1 VLLKIA
7 EAQALMTKIILCAD
21 DSVTMQTVAEITFKA
36 TEYTYVGARSADEAL
51 AKARAHKPALVL
63 ADAVMPGKTGYDL
76 CQALKS
82 EPSLADVPVV
92 ILCGNSQAYDP
103 TRGAQVGADGSL
115 QKPWDTQVILDKV
128 AEIVDKGST
137 SRPTTPS
144 PPTPVKSTQVGPPT
158 SNVVPATAAPQA
170 AAQRS
175 ATIMGMPSIKL
186 PPQMGG
192 PAVPATPT
200 PAPATTV
207 AMPPKADPI
216 TAPAPKVQL
225 TSPNVVS
232 RGPGVQPTSLA
243 QPRTTTPSNLQPMAA
258 AAAGDDSVGRAPMVR
273 AVPTKRS
280 ALVERTMAR
289 MSARLAELSGLE
301 QGSPELIALL
311 KLSTEVVERVV
322 WEVVPD
328 LAEQIIRENL
338 QQLAAA
344 RRN

>member
-1 VLLKIA
+1 
-7 EAQALMTKIILCAD
+7 MSKIILCAD

-36 TEYTYVGARSADEAL
+36 TDYTYVGARSADEAL
-51 AKARAHKPALVL
+51 AKARAQKPALVL

-103 TRGAQVGADGSL
+103 ARGAQVGADGSL
-115 QKPWDTQVILDKV
+115 SKPWDTQVMLDKV
-128 AEIVDKGST
+128 AEIVEKGST
-137 SRPTTPS
+137 ARPTAAS
-144 PPTPVKSTQVGPPT
+144 PVKQTISGPGPA
-158 SNVVPATAAPQA
+158 VVPATAAPVP

-192 PAVPATPT
+192 AT
-200 PAPATTV
+200 PAPSVSTT
-207 AMPPKADPI
+207 PPQPAVKAADPI
-216 TAPAPKVQL
+216 TQPVPKVAA
-225 TSPNVVS
+225 P
-232 RGPGVQPTSLA
+232 
-243 QPRTTTPSNLQPMAA
+243 TPSTPAA
-258 AAAGDDSVGRAPMVR
+258 RPGPHVVPRASAPSTPPPLAPLASSDGGSPGRAPMVTGI
-273 AVPTKRS
+273 PTKRS
-280 ALVERTMAR
+280 ALVERTLAR
-289 MSARLAELSGLE
+289 MAARLAELSGLE
-301 QGSPELIALL
+301 PGSPELLALL

-338 QQLAAA
+338 HELAAA